1 MIEKVIP
8 TPDDDNPNPREYE
21 LLPDGTYRMTM
32 DTLHGGFCY
41 DLDYKDG
48 TVSEMIGF
56 ERMDDGYSAAIY
68 QGQGRVVIPREYNG
82 APVRAIIQPYYPEE
96 AGVGE
101 ITEVV
106 IPDTVRRIGS
116 EALQYYSSL
125 TRADIPDSV
134 TSIGDYAFG
143 GDSSLTEIRLPE
155 GVKRVGVGCF
165 LGCTALR
172 RIELPETLEAI
183 DAHAF
188 YECGALES
196 VRIPAAVSSISS
208 DAFRF
213 CDSLSSI
220 EVDAENTTYIS
231 KDGNLF
237 SDGGRTLV
245 RYAPAKA
252 DGEFSVPA
260 EVLSIGELAFDGA
273 SSLLR
278 VVLPSGLTAVGEA
291 AFICCDSLREVTLP
305 KGAAIGDAA
314 FPENVSL
321 ILL

>member
-21 LLPDGTYRMTM
+21 LLSDGTYRMTM

-68 QGQGRVVIPREYNG
+68 QGEGRVVIPREYNG
-82 APVRAIIQPYYPEE
+82 APVTEIVQPHYPEE
-96 AGVGE
+96 AGVSE

-106 IPDTVRRIGS
+106 IPDTVRCIGS
-116 EALQYYSSL
+116 EALQYYTAL
-125 TRADIPDSV
+125 TRVNIPDSV
-134 TSIGDYAFG
+134 RSIGDYAFG
-143 GDSSLTEIRLPE
+143 GDTSLTEIRLPSTIE
-155 GVKRVGVGCF
+155 RVGIGCF
-165 LGCTALR
+165 SGCTALR
-172 RIELPETLEAI
+172 QVELPASLEVI

-196 VRIPAAVSSISS
+196 VMIPRAVTTISC
-208 DAFRF
+208 DAFCF
-213 CDSLSSI
+213 CESLSSI